1 MKMAKSMALMAL
13 GGLSVMAY
21 QKYSKPLMKKMTKAI
36 NKVDDKL
43 EEMI

>member
-1 MKMAKSMALMAL
+1 MAKSMALMAL

-21 QKYSKPLMKKMTKAI
+21 QKYNKPLMKKMTKAM
-36 NKVDDKL
+36 NKIDNKL

>member
-1 MKMAKSMALMAL
+1 MKMAKSMALMAM

-21 QKYSKPLMKKMTKAI
+21 QKYKKPLMKKMTKAM

-43 EEMI
+43 EEIM